1 MAVMWRVGC
10 RGARVKQLEGYCN
23 RDSLNDRGYGG
34 SAKCDSYKCS
44 ENVQYTGSRCVLEVH
59 VDRSC

>member
-1 MAVMWRVGC
+1 MHAHIAVMWRVGC
-10 RGARVKQLEGYCN
+10 REARVKQLEGYCN

-44 ENVQYTGSRCVLEVH
+44 ENVE
-59 VDRSC
+59 